1 MNKKE
6 IKSLAEYIELINAI
20 YKEWNPKK
28 ILFFRGHASDK
39 WDLLP
44 SVFRRNNKTNSL
56 YNEKDLV
63 LDYKQ
68 IAPAHTF
75 DYALIPDIDKILVEM
90 QHSELPTRLL
100 DWTFAPLSALF
111 FACQPKDETKEDDA
125 VVYVLNPWDVY
136 PQISLGSNSSKNIP
150 STYMDIN
157 ITSRCL
163 LSLNWKYDEIKNYVN
178 KNWMYDIQPSE
189 YNNPI
194 PFVAK
199 FRNDRIIAQRGAFVL
214 WGNNLEKLDMIDLF
228 NTNMI
233 KIVIKSD
240 NKNEIFDMLNL
251 LYINEY
257 TQYPDLKGIKD
268 LIERKCSLFN
278 K

>member
-1 MNKKE
+1 MDKRE
-6 IKSLAEYIELINAI
+6 IGSISEYTDLIKTI
-20 YKEWNPKK
+20 YTDWNPKK
-28 ILFFRGHASDK
+28 ILFFRGHASNK

-44 SVFRRNNKTNSL
+44 GIFRNCIYK
-56 YNEKDLV
+56 EKDIV

-75 DYALIPDIDKILVEM
+75 DYSLIPDIDKILVEM

-111 FACQPKDETKEDDA
+111 FACQPKKETEEDDA
-125 VVYVLNPWDVY
+125 VVYVLNPWNIY
-136 PQISLGSNSSKNIP
+136 PQISMGADSIKNMP

-157 ITSRCL
+157 VISRCL
-163 LSLNWKYDEIKNYVN
+163 LSLGWSDLEIHKYIR
-178 KNWMYDIQPSE
+178 KNWMYDIQSSE
-189 YNNPI
+189 YKYPL

-199 FRNDRIIAQRGAFVL
+199 FRNDRIIAQRGAFVV
-214 WGNNLEKLDMIDLF
+214 WGSKDDKLDKINLYD
-228 NTNMI
+228 NNMI
-233 KIVIKSD
+233 KIVIKAEK
-240 NKNEIFDMLNL
+240 KNEIFNMLNL

-268 LIERKCSLFN
+268 LINRKYGLFN
-278 K
+278 N

>member
-1 MNKKE
+1 MDKKK
-6 IKSLAEYIELINAI
+6 IRSFVEYIELIQAI
-20 YKEWNPKK
+20 YGELNPKK
-28 ILFFRGHASDK
+28 FLFFRGHASVK

-44 SVFRRNNKTNSL
+44 SVLRSKHFD
-56 YNEKDLV
+56 EKDLV

-75 DYALIPDIDKILVEM
+75 DYSLISDIDKILVEM

-111 FACQPKDETKEDDA
+111 FACQPNKETEEDDA
-125 VVYVLNPWDVY
+125 VVYVLNPWNIY
-136 PQISLGSNSSKNIP
+136 PQISLEVCPNRNRP

-157 ITSRCL
+157 VISRCL
-163 LSLNWKYDEIKNYVN
+163 LSLKWSDVEIYKYIR

-189 YNNPI
+189 YKFPL
-194 PFVAK
+194 PFIAK

-214 WGNNLEKLDMIDLF
+214 WGGKDDKLDIINLYDD
-228 NTNMI
+228 NMI
-233 KIVIKSD
+233 KIVIKAE

-268 LIERKCSLFN
+268 LINRKYGLFN
-278 K
+278 R